1 MFNFKFKLNNRKTS
15 RSASNLSQNP
25 KVLEVNLIKNE
36 IPVDFE
42 FAKHIST
49 LIFSL
54 AVTGLFIAE
63 IYFGMNWWSQYE
75 SERVL
80 TAEAKFSQVSK
91 EIKDMKSDSDQI
103 LAFKKRVDLADA
115 LLSNHIYW
123 TNFFNWLE
131 KNTLSSVN
139 YLGFSGESDGIY
151 ELQAT
156 AKSFRDISWQTRALL
171 EDPAVV
177 SVYVDSGSAARSE
190 DEEQSGATEKV
201 SFVLNLKIDPK
212 IFKASAQ

>member
-1 MFNFKFKLNNRKTS
+1 M
-15 RSASNLSQNP
+15 SQNP

-54 AVTGLFIAE
+54 AVTALFVAE

-75 SERVL
+75 NERVL
-80 TAEAKFSQVSK
+80 AAEAKFSQVSK
-91 EIKDMKSDSDQI
+91 EIKGMKSDSDQI
-103 LAFKKRVDLADA
+103 LAFKKRVDLADS
-115 LLSNHIYW
+115 LLVNHIYW

-139 YLGFSGESDGIY
+139 YLSFSGKSDGVY

-156 AKSFRDISWQTRALL
+156 ANSFRDISWQTRALL
-171 EDPAVV
+171 EDPAVL
-177 SVYVDSGSAARSE
+177 SVHVDSGSAARGNSKE
-190 DEEQSGATEKV
+190 DSTAIEKV
-201 SFVLNLKIDPK
+201 SFILSLEVDPK
-212 IFKASAQ
+212 IFKAAAQ

>member
-1 MFNFKFKLNNRKTS
+1 MFNFKLQLNHKKTN

-54 AVTGLFIAE
+54 AVTALFVAE

-75 SERVL
+75 NERVL
-80 TAEAKFSQVSK
+80 AAEAKFSQVSK
-91 EIKDMKSDSDQI
+91 EIKGMKSDSDQI
-103 LAFKKRVDLADA
+103 LAFKKRVDLADS
-115 LLSNHIYW
+115 LLVNHIYW

-139 YLGFSGESDGIY
+139 YLSFSGKSDGVY

-156 AKSFRDISWQTRALL
+156 ANSFRDISWQTRALL
-171 EDPAVV
+171 EDPAVL
-177 SVYVDSGSAARSE
+177 SVHVDSGSAARGNSKE
-190 DEEQSGATEKV
+190 DSTAIEKV
-201 SFVLNLKIDPK
+201 SFILSLEVDPK
-212 IFKASAQ
+212 IFKAAAQ